1 MSGKT
6 GQSFETIQKCQTSP
20 SPNESVSSH
29 VTVKKMKKSML
40 GWIILGLAGLGI
52 LFSLISFGWILG
64 SQSAMTSE
72 VVASP
77 SNPATSP
84 VAFSQLAT
92 QLVVEGDDTLARAL
106 RAEITRQAK
115 SETALGQINLG
126 SAQDVAAQSPL
137 LVVRLKQHSGF
148 WTPVYA
154 RTTLQVEAAYA
165 SNGDVSFR
173 ENEPT
178 QFHSAGDQP
187 VRQYEGHYQL
197 TDSSWGV
204 MSLPGYRDYLAHQ
217 VAVTLLTSMQEQLK
231 P

>member
-1 MSGKT
+1 MSNVT
-6 GQSFETIQKCQTSP
+6 L
-20 SPNESVSSH
+20 PNESVSSH
-29 VTVKKMKKSML
+29 VTVKKMKKSVL
-40 GWIILGLAGLGI
+40 GWIILGMAGLGI

-64 SQSAMTSE
+64 SQSAVTSE
-72 VVASP
+72 VVAYHQ
-77 SNPATSP
+77 NTEASP
-84 VAFSQLAT
+84 VAFSPLAPR
-92 QLVVEGDDTLARAL
+92 LVVEGEDTLARAL
-106 RAEITRQAK
+106 RAEITRRAK
-115 SETALGQINLG
+115 SEKTLGQVNFTFVT
-126 SAQDVAAQSPL
+126 DEAAQSPL

-197 TDSSWGV
+197 TDSSWGI

-217 VAVTLLTSMQEQLK
+217 VAADLLTSLQEQLK

>member
-1 MSGKT
+1 M
-6 GQSFETIQKCQTSP
+6 I
-20 SPNESVSSH
+20 
-29 VTVKKMKKSML
+29 KKIVL
-40 GWIILGLAGLGI
+40 GWIILGMAGLGV
-52 LFSLISFGWILG
+52 LFFLVSFRIIS
-64 SQSAMTSE
+64 SQSAVNSE
-72 VVASP
+72 VGAYHQ
-77 SNPATSP
+77 NTEASP

-92 QLVVEGDDTLARAL
+92 QLVVEGDDPLIRAI
-106 RAEITRQAK
+106 RVEITRLAK
-115 SETALGQINLG
+115 SEKTLGQVNL
-126 SAQDVAAQSPL
+126 ALATDEAAQSPL
-137 LVVRLKQHSGF
+137 LVVTLKQQSGF
-148 WTPVYA
+148 WTPVYS
-154 RTTLQVEAAYA
+154 RTTLQIEAAYA

-187 VRQYEGHYQL
+187 VRQYEGHYHL